1 MKKVLIIHHDPQ
13 WLSNIAKYLHD
24 YANVD
29 FAECHS
35 VEEAV
40 IIIQHRSPEII
51 LVNDYFSEQE
61 RSNAVEVIDFF
72 QEQSLKIEIYVI
84 TSNIIAKDYYE
95 EATEAIPIDEDY
107 LPVFKKIAEK

>member
-29 FAECHS
+29 IAECHS

-40 IIIQHRSPEII
+40 IVIQQRSPEIV

-61 RSNAVEVIDFF
+61 RSNAIKVINFL
-72 QEQSLKIEIYVI
+72 QEQGLEIEVCVI
-84 TSNIIAKDYYE
+84 TSSIIIKDWYE
-95 EATEAIPIDEDY
+95 EMTEAYAIDEDY